1 MAIGGDDVVK
11 SVGRVFEVL
20 QLFDARRAPLRA
32 TDVERALH
40 YPQSSTLALLKSMVR
55 LGYLAFERLD
65 RTYLPTM
72 RVAALGHWLDA
83 AFHGEGRLA
92 ALLEDLG
99 ESTSETVCLSCQ
111 NDLSMQFTQVRLG
124 SQGLILSVR
133 PGDLAPLFQ
142 SAIGLTALS
151 ARPDAA
157 IRKLAQRMN
166 RQVRGPRAEDRPG
179 SGAAARAA
187 HPRRGPRHGL
197 RPVHAGRRRDRLGAP
212 ARERAAPHRAVG
224 RRARRPHPGSRS
236 ADRQG
241 RARRGRTLRL
251 VFSCARHGSRA
262 HAPGPGGCGR
272 FATIGAWGRRSPAS
286 NAAGSRR

>member
-20 QLFDARRAPLRA
+20 ELFDARREPLSA

-55 LGYLAFERLD
+55 LGYLAFDRLD

-124 SQGLILSVR
+124 TQGLIFSVK

-166 RQVRGPRAEDRPG
+166 RQVRGTTPKVDPDAVLQRV
-179 SGAAARAA
+179 
-187 HPRRGPRHGL
+187 RRI
-197 RPVHAGRRRDRLGAP
+197 
-212 ARERAAPHRAVG
+212 RAVG
-224 RRARRPHPGSRS
+224 HGMGYDLYMSGIGAIAWVLLPDKVPRPIVLSVGGPVARIRAREAQIVKATRAALRRHLGS
-236 ADRQG
+236 
-241 RARRGRTLRL
+241 
-251 VFSCARHGSRA
+251 
-262 HAPGPGGCGR
+262 
-272 FATIGAWGRRSPAS
+272 
-286 NAAGSRR
+286 

>member
-20 QLFDARRAPLRA
+20 PLFDARRAPLRA

-166 RQVRGPRAEDRPG
+166 RQVRRPAPKIDPEAVLQRVRRIRVAGHGMGYDLYMAGVGAIAWVLRPANVPRPIVLSVGGPVARIRARE
-179 SGAAARAA
+179 AQIVKAARAA
-187 HPRRGPRHGL
+187 LRRH
-197 RPVHAGRRRDRLGAP
+197 LG
-212 ARERAAPHRAVG
+212 
-224 RRARRPHPGSRS
+224 S
-236 ADRQG
+236 
-241 RARRGRTLRL
+241 
-251 VFSCARHGSRA
+251 
-262 HAPGPGGCGR
+262 
-272 FATIGAWGRRSPAS
+272 
-286 NAAGSRR
+286 